1 MVFWSITGSWVSY
14 FKDDILLTYLV
25 TLKVRRSLTQRRT
38 ERPRGGMT
46 EWKVRIIS
54 SKLLNT
60 TKKSNR
66 LNKDTK

>member
-1 MVFWSITGSWVSY
+1 MVGASLLAAGVPL
-14 FKDDILLTYLV
+14 DLLTYLV
-25 TLKVRRSLTQRRT
+25 TLKVRRRRTQRRT